1 MSSAGVP
8 AAAESAAGAEAE
20 VLTEYRGA
28 ILVIT
33 INRPGSRNAIRAQTA
48 QDIAAA
54 MARLDA
60 DPDLRAG
67 ILTGAGGT
75 FSAGMDLKA
84 FAAGGDRPV
93 AAGRGFGG
101 FVERPPAKP
110 LIAAVEGW
118 ALGGGLE
125 MVLAC
130 DLVVAAVG
138 ARFGLPEVSRGLAAR
153 GGGAFRLPRRLPP
166 TLAMEVILTGLPLTA
181 ERAAQH
187 GLVNRLVPDDTAL
200 AVACELGAA
209 VARNAPLSVLASK
222 QVATRSVDWPLA
234 ECFRRQNEF
243 FNPVFASAD
252 AIEGAAAF
260 REKRPPQWTGR

>member
-1 MSSAGVP
+1 MSSPTP
-8 AAAESAAGAEAE
+8 AAPAEAE
-20 VLTEYRGA
+20 VLTECRGA
-28 ILVIT
+28 ILIIT

-48 QDIAAA
+48 RDIAAA
-54 MARLDA
+54 MTRLDA
-60 DPDLRAG
+60 DPDVRVG
-67 ILTGAGGT
+67 VLTGAGGT

-84 FAAGGDRPV
+84 FAGGERPV

-101 FVERPPAKP
+101 FAESPPAKP

-166 TLAMEVILTGLPLTA
+166 ALAMEVILTGLPLTA

-187 GLVNRLVPDDTAL
+187 GLVNRLVPDDTAV
-200 AVACELGAA
+200 AAACELGAA
-209 VARNAPLSVLASK
+209 IARNAPLSVLASK
-222 QVATRSVDWPLA
+222 QVATRSADWPLG

-243 FNPVFASAD
+243 FDPVFASAD

-260 REKRPPQWTGR
+260 REKRPPQWKGQ

>member
-1 MSSAGVP
+1 MNNAG
-8 AAAESAAGAEAE
+8 AAASAEAE
-20 VLTEYRGA
+20 VLTECRDG

-33 INRPGSRNAIRAQTA
+33 INRPGSRNAIRARTA

-60 DPDLRAG
+60 DPDLLVG
-67 ILTGAGGT
+67 VLTGAGGT

-84 FAAGGDRPV
+84 FAAGERPV
-93 AAGRGFGG
+93 AAGRGFAG
-101 FVERPPAKP
+101 FVELPPAKP

-138 ARFGLPEVSRGLAAR
+138 GRFGLPEVSRGLAAR
-153 GGGAFRLPRRLPP
+153 GGGAFRLPRRLQ
-166 TLAMEVILTGLPLTA
+166 TALAMEVILTGLPLTA

-187 GLVNRLVPDDTAL
+187 GLVNRLVPDGTAV
-200 AVACELGAA
+200 AAACELGAA
-209 VARNAPLSVLASK
+209 IARNAPLSVLASK
-222 QVATRSVDWPLA
+222 QVATRSADWPLG

-243 FNPVFASAD
+243 FDPVFASAD

-260 REKRPPQWTGR
+260 SEKRPPRWTGR